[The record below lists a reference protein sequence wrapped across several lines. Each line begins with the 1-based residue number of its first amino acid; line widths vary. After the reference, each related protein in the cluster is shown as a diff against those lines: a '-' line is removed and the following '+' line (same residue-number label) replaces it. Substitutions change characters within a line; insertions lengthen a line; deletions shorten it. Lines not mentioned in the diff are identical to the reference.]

1 MFNLLRM
8 DLYRIKRSKSLYIC
22 LGFLLFAT
30 LCIFSLLWLLTT
42 PEGQTIALQ
51 IGMLIAGDVE
61 DASNILNGIDILILF
76 RQIGLDGG
84 LYSVILGIWVM
95 LFICSDYQN
104 GFIKNIMAIYS
115 NRWLYLASKLLA
127 VGIVNLCYLVIQF
140 GFTLLINYLFKNIVP
155 YTKIKDVLF
164 YLTWAWLLTMAFS
177 VLIILI
183 CIYTRSIAAGSFGAI
198 LLGSGLIVVP
208 LYQIMHL
215 LHLGE
220 WLKYSIY
227 FSLSYGPNQ
236 YTSLQDLQVFIIG
249 IVFLVLYSI
258 TAGILLKKQDI

>member
-8 DLYRIKRSKSLYIC
+8 DLYRIKRSKSLPIC
-22 LGFLLFAT
+22 LGILFFAAIS
-30 LCIFSLLWLLTT
+30 IFTLLWLLAV
-42 PEGQTIALQ
+42 PEGQVIALK
-51 IGMLIAGDVE
+51 IGMMTPD
-61 DASNILNGIDILILF
+61 DKKTASIILNDIDILTLF
-76 RQIGLDGG
+76 RQISLDGG

-104 GFIKNIMAIYS
+104 GFIKNIMALYS
-115 NRWLYLASKLLA
+115 NRWLYLGSKLLA
-127 VGIVNLCYLVIQF
+127 VGIVDLCYLVFHF
-140 GFTLLINYLFKNIVP
+140 GFTLLLNYLFGTIVP

-164 YLTWAWLLTMAFS
+164 YLAWAWLLTMAFS
-177 VLIILI
+177 ALIILI
-183 CIYTRSIAAGSFGAI
+183 CICTRSIAAGSFGAI

-208 LYQIMHL
+208 IYQIMHL

-236 YTSLQDLQVFIIG
+236 YTSLKDLQVFIVG
-249 IVFLVLYSI
+249 TVFLALYS
-258 TAGILLKKQDI
+258 TAAGILLKKQDI